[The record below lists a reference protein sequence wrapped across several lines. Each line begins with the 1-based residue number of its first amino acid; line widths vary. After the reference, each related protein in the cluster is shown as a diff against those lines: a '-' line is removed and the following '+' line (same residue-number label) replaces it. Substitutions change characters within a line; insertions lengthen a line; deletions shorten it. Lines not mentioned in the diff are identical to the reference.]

1 VVVSDQVGFRLGLAA
16 LEVSLRNTLVL
27 AEAGQ
32 ISPEAAELLLEA
44 VANHLERVEQEL
56 GVSLT
61 PILDEQFIKI
71 RDTAKLHWTA
81 K

>member
-44 VANHLERVEQEL
+44 GRFAHSHTGRAVYQNTRHSKIA
-56 GVSLT
+56 
-61 PILDEQFIKI
+61 LDC
-71 RDTAKLHWTA
+71 
-81 K
+81 